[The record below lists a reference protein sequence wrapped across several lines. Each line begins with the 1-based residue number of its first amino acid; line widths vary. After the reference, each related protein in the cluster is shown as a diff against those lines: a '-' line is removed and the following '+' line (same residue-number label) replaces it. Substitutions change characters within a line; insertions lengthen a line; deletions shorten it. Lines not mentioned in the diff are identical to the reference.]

1 MVQLAVGV
9 DKAANVRRACQ
20 MVKEA
25 VQNGAGMVV
34 LPVRRGGESLGCGG
48 VDASTLQA
56 VRWASVSS
64 IPTSSVSDSSTS
76 AASFFKLAIGTWCS
90 W

>member
-1 MVQLAVGV
+1 MVQLAVGA
-9 DKAANVRRACQ
+9 DKATNVRRACQ

-34 LPVRRGGESLGCGG
+34 LPVRRGWASLGCGG
-48 VDASTLQA
+48 LDASTLQA

-64 IPTSSVSDSSTS
+64 IPTSSVCDLSTS
-76 AASFFKLAIGTWCS
+76 AASFFKPAIGTWCS
-90 W
+90 R